1 MLVRPKH
8 AAILP
13 RPGAPPM
20 TNGQTSVPLRM
31 LMPVLIALVLSA
43 CARHPAA
50 HTAAA
55 AVSGCL
61 PTHDGYLRARLRGA
75 RNLDIDWHND
85 DLQCDGGPRPGGRG
99 MRLAF
104 AGPLQPDGRRVR
116 FVFGIG
122 DRAGQDNSALP
133 ANVTLIFEGES
144 KLYSTRGEDKCTIDQ
159 LTRAPLT
166 AHTLRVAG
174 RGFCIAPVPAI
185 GGGDAVLLSRFDF
198 AGTMVDTE

>member
-1 MLVRPKH
+1 MPLV
-8 AAILP
+8 
-13 RPGAPPM
+13 
-20 TNGQTSVPLRM
+20 V
-31 LMPVLIALVLSA
+31 ALALSA

-50 HTAAA
+50 HAMPAPVA
-55 AVSGCL
+55 GCL

-75 RNLDIDWHND
+75 RNLDIDWRND

-99 MRLAF
+99 IRLAF
-104 AGPLQPDGRRVR
+104 AGPLQPDGHRVR

-122 DRAGQDNSALP
+122 DHEGDDGGALP

-174 RGFCIAPVPAI
+174 RGFCIAPVPAVD
-185 GGGDAVLLSRFDF
+185 GGDGLLLSRFDF

>member
-1 MLVRPKH
+1 
-8 AAILP
+8 
-13 RPGAPPM
+13 M
-20 TNGQTSVPLRM
+20 TNRQTSVPLRM
-31 LMPVLIALVLSA
+31 LMPLVVALALSA

-50 HTAAA
+50 QATPAPL
-55 AVSGCL
+55 SGCL

-75 RNLDIDWHND
+75 RNLDIDWRNN

-99 MRLAF
+99 IRLAF
-104 AGPLQPDGRRVR
+104 AGPLQPDGHRVR

-122 DRAGQDNSALP
+122 DHEGDDGGALP

-174 RGFCIAPVPAI
+174 RGFCIAPVPAVD
-185 GGGDAVLLSRFDF
+185 GGDGLLLSRFDF